1 MDFRKR
7 LVALEGGETSLLDVP
22 TAPPHGREWFAM
34 VAKDGVAEIHIFDF
48 IDAFGVNGRT
58 FLKDLRALGDVRQIN
73 VHVNSPGG
81 DVFEGNTIYNL
92 LKAHKAKVTV
102 YVDGLAASIAS
113 VIAMAGDKI
122 VMPKN
127 AMMMIHDPWS
137 VTVGNSADM
146 RKMADVLD
154 KISNTLV
161 AAYQTK
167 SGLNADEIKTI
178 MADETWFTAEEAVAM
193 GFADEVAEEVKIAA
207 AADVEG
213 FKRFK
218 NCPQEFLA
226 AIAIADTRE
235 TVSDRASPGSS
246 TPAKKEG
253 IMPDETPLAAVV
265 TAPVVAPATVDVTA
279 AVSAALTA
287 ERTRASEIKAAAKRL
302 KIDAHPEV
310 VALVDAMI
318 SDNTTIEDARFK
330 IFDKAASIQEREGPV
345 FTFSGNTETFDNPA
359 FRRDAFATA
368 FAVRHSSQ
376 VKMTDQAKP
385 YASHSIMDLAGE
397 LLRAQ
402 GERNIPKDRNA
413 LVVMAMHT
421 TSDFPLLLGDVANKL
436 LMPAYQLANPAY
448 RLIAAQRTFNDFKP
462 HKFLRAGD
470 FPNLLQVGEGGEI
483 KQGTISESRELV
495 TMYSYG
501 RQLRVSRQMLVND
514 DLSAFADMAVM
525 IGRRVPAFENAT
537 VFALLA
543 GTGPTMADDIALF
556 DNSTHANYTSS
567 GTAVNLPVE
576 LGKMR
581 AKLRAQTSLDGL
593 KLNLAAKYLLV
604 GVDNETAAEQVT
616 TAVTPNLTS
625 SVNRVGPSLTP
636 IVDANISGY
645 AWHMLADPMDAP
657 ALIWGSLAGQ
667 AGPMVA
673 TRQGWDVSGVDIKVE
688 RDFGCGAIDY
698 RPITLN
704 AGSAPS

>member
-1 MDFRKR
+1 MNFRKR
-7 LVALEGGETSLLDVP
+7 LVALEGGEPSLLDVP

-207 AADVEG
+207 AADVET

-235 TVSDRASPGSS
+235 TVGNRALPGCS
-246 TPAKKEG
+246 THTNKEG
-253 IMPDETPLAAVV
+253 IMPDETPLAAAV
-265 TAPVVAPATVDVTA
+265 TTPVVAPAAVDVTA

-302 KIDAHPEV
+302 KIDAHPEGA
-310 VALVDAMI
+310 ALVEAMI

-345 FTFSGNTETFDNPA
+345 FTFSGNTQTFDNPE

-397 LLRAQ
+397 LLRAR
-402 GERNIPKDRNA
+402 GERNVPKDRNA

-537 VFALLA
+537 VMALLA
-543 GTGPTMADDIALF
+543 STGPTMADGIALF
-556 DNSTHANYTSS
+556 DSATHANYTSS
-567 GTAVNLPVE
+567 GTAVNLPAQ
-576 LGKMR
+576 LGLMR

-616 TAVTPNLTS
+616 TQVTPNLTS